1 MLLNVK
7 CYCNQCSVK
16 IHTHTQ
22 PFNSRCSGTTRV
34 GRYQKKRS
42 PTHTHPGH
50 WTSFINFLHLLH
62 SIASSVLVYVLD
74 SALWQPLS
82 RSSLVFLLV
91 LDPVR
96 HSPCIS
102 SPSHHLFAA
111 YAHTN
116 AACSAAKPMLCHLY
130 LVSLSQLLILC
141 ALLIIIT
148 VQTNNNLLDRFAIC
162 ILVSKLLRTSCRP
175 RTCRTVS
182 SWLRSFV
189 ISAILTATMKTS
201 FR

>member
-50 WTSFINFLHLLH
+50 WTSFINFLHLLR

-91 LDPVR
+91 LA
-96 HSPCIS
+96 PCTSFSMHFFTQS
-102 SPSHHLFAA
+102 SSFRSICPYQCSLFCCK
-111 YAHTN
+111 TN
-116 AACSAAKPMLCHLY
+116 AMSSIP
-130 LVSLSQLLILC
+130 SLSLSAPYFVC
-141 ALLIIIT
+141 F
-148 VQTNNNLLDRFAIC
+148 VNNNN
-162 ILVSKLLRTSCRP
+162 STN
-175 RTCRTVS
+175 
-182 SWLRSFV
+182 
-189 ISAILTATMKTS
+189 
-201 FR
+201 